1 MSRGRWSDVRRK
13 DKASEKQLQWEQRKT
28 VPSFK
33 RKRKGGDWKKKQR
46 GQTGGR
52 YSGTGGKRQPKPQGR
67 KKTGNKKNFG
77 SRHQR
82 RNRKHQT
89 S

>member
-1 MSRGRWSDVRRK
+1 MRRK
-13 DKASEKQLQWEQRKT
+13 DKASEKQLRWEQSKT

-46 GQTGGR
+46 GTR
-52 YSGTGGKRQPKPQGR
+52 YYGDTSSGKHQPKTLGR

-77 SRHQR
+77 SRH
-82 RNRKHQT
+82 
-89 S
+89 